1 MLSNTSRIA
10 LAVTLL
16 ALAAA
21 AAANAAL
28 AATAIEYGLIA
39 AFIGYP

>member
-1 MLSNTSRIA
+1 MLSNKSLIA

-21 AAANAAL
+21 AAANGAL
-28 AATAIEYGLIA
+28 AATAIEYALIA
-39 AFIGYP
+39 AFFGYP